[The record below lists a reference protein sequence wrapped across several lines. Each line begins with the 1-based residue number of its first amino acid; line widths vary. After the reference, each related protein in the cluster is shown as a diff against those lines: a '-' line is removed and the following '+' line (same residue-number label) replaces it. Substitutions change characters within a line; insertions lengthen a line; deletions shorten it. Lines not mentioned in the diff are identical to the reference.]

1 MKNKSRETRVV
12 IMFILMVIFT
22 NQNISSLWWKGFV
35 TIYCLLFLYV
45 AIKFLKDKLVKKMAK

>member
-1 MKNKSRETRVV
+1 
-12 IMFILMVIFT
+12 MFILMIIFT

-45 AIKFLKDKLVKKMAK
+45 AIKFLKDKLVKKMTK